1 MPNQEK
7 MPTLYGDDRKDL
19 KQKGFDVMFKT
30 IESTRGSKG
39 MTLVEILISV
49 CVIIVVIIGGLY
61 LLSYMRG
68 TPEERFETVQVQQD
82 ARTLVEN
89 MARELSKSVPNLVV
103 PDPMIN
109 SDFIAFYTPG
119 DGSVE
124 SVPDKVCNTDWQRY
138 VKYMLDRKSNRL
150 YKFVSYVGEPE
161 TQIEIMATNV
171 QQLLSTRKG
180 DVVTIS
186 MRTLSDQSMETGN
199 VAHAY
204 TDFCTEV
211 KLRNHSRQI
220 ERNI

>member
-7 MPTLYGDDRKDL
+7 MPTLYGDDRKDPE
-19 KQKGFDVMFKT
+19 QKGFNVMFKT
-30 IESTRGSKG
+30 IENIRGSKG

-49 CVIIVVIIGGLY
+49 CVIVAVIIGGLC

-68 TPEERFETVQVQQD
+68 TPEERFKTVQVQQD

-103 PDPMIN
+103 PDPMID
-109 SDFIAFYTPG
+109 SDFIAFYTPRDG
-119 DGSVE
+119 DVE
-124 SVPDKVCNTDWQRY
+124 SVPDKVGNTDWQRY

-150 YKFVSYVGEPE
+150 YKFVSHVGEPE

-186 MRTLSDQSMETGN
+186 MRTFSDKSMETGN

-211 KLRNHSRQI
+211 KLKNHSRQI

>member
-19 KQKGFDVMFKT
+19 KQKGFNVMFKA
-30 IESTRGSKG
+30 IESIKGSKG

-49 CVIIVVIIGGLY
+49 CVIIVVIIGGLC

-68 TPEERFETVQVQQD
+68 TPEERFETFQVQQD

-109 SDFIAFYTPG
+109 SDFIAFYTPR
-119 DGSVE
+119 DGNVE
-124 SVPDKVCNTDWQRY
+124 SVPGKVCNTDWQRY

-150 YKFVSYVGEPE
+150 YKFVSYVGELE

-171 QQLLSTRKG
+171 QQLLSTRRG

-211 KLRNHSRQI
+211 KLKNHSRQI
-220 ERNI
+220 ERKI